1 MTALDLT
8 GSVEEIRAIL
18 ALATQNSGVEQ
29 TSEPTTLDASRAL
42 NVGIPNLSPT
52 EVLSFL
58 TVVFT
63 TGKAALDFLKV
74 LREQLKAKGTSVA
87 VSESTSGKVLGR
99 IEAGTS
105 DAALTQMAAP

>member
-1 MTALDLT
+1 LT
-8 GSVEEIRAIL
+8 GSAEQVRAIL
-18 ALATQNSGVEQ
+18 AFAKQHPAVEQ
-29 TSEPTTLDASRAL
+29 TSEPTSLDASRAL

-63 TGKAALDFLKV
+63 TGKAALDFLKA
-74 LREQLKAKGTSVA
+74 LREQLKTEGTSVA
-87 VSESTSGKVLGR
+87 VSESTSGKLLGR

-105 DAALTQMAAP
+105 DAALAHMATP